1 MITFFSF
8 SIFLAKIQFTIESW
22 MTFENITKMT
32 VKPLKNGLI
41 KLFANV
47 LKVPEE
53 AVVTHVPNPL
63 SSQKL
68 QAGAPV
74 TDIVFKFV
82 TMDEN
87 DARNIKDSINK
98 IEFKTNLNKK
108 IQNSKNGTE
117 EEKLRNASVVLL
129 STTKAMVDTKIG

>member
-1 MITFFSF
+1 MEM
-8 SIFLAKIQFTIESW
+8 K
-22 MTFENITKMT
+22 
-32 VKPLKNGLI
+32 
-41 KLFANV
+41 
-47 LKVPEE
+47 
-53 AVVTHVPNPL
+53 

-108 IQNSKNGTE
+108 IQNSQNGTE

-129 STTKAMVDTKIG
+129 STTKAIVDTKIG

>member
-47 LKVPEE
+47 LKLPEE

-108 IQNSKNGTE
+108 IHNSKNGTE
-117 EEKLRNASVVLL
+117 EEKLKNATVVLL
-129 STTKAMVDTKIG
+129 STTKAIVDTKIG